1 MYAAQRQD
9 IREERG
15 FTLIELAVAMPIMLI
30 VMGGLVLM
38 LTTITHWSSQT
49 QEQTILQT
57 EARSAMN
64 TLENNIRGAFYGDG
78 ITPEISSATATS
90 MTFTTTDEYS
100 TTIVSTPVP
109 NTETAFHLLTVS
121 YQVTGGMLQRQFKT
135 STNTFPTAPSTQA
148 WSFPGSMGP
157 WQTVVGQQGSITNT
171 DVFTYYTATGMQT
184 TPPTALTFPIATTVG
199 IKAVGIKMTLS
210 TLGSQPHTFTVT
222 DIVSMRQTDN

>member
-1 MYAAQRQD
+1 MYAAQRHD

-30 VMGGLVLM
+30 IMGGLVLM
-38 LTTITHWSSQT
+38 LTTVTHWSSQT

-78 ITPEISSATATS
+78 ITPEVSSATATS
-90 MTFTTTDEYS
+90 ITFTTPDES
-100 TTIVSTPVP
+100 ATTVVANSE
-109 NTETAFHLLTVS
+109 NAFHLLTVS

-148 WSFPGSMGP
+148 WNFPGAMGS

-184 TPPTALTFPIATTVG
+184 TPPTALTFPIASTLG
-199 IKAVGIKMTLS
+199 IKAVGIKLTLS
-210 TLGSQPHTFTVT
+210 SLGSQPEKFTVT

>member
-1 MYAAQRQD
+1 MHVARRPD

-30 VMGGLVLM
+30 IMGGLVLM
-38 LTTITHWSSQT
+38 LTTVTHWSSQT

-64 TLENNIRGAFYGDG
+64 LLENNVRGAFYGDG

-90 MTFTTTDEYS
+90 ITFTTPDEYS
-100 TTIVSTPVP
+100 TTVVANS
-109 NTETAFHLLTVS
+109 ESAFHLLTVS

-135 STNTFPTAPSTQA
+135 STNTFPAAPSTQA

-184 TPPTALTFPIATTVG
+184 TPPTALTFPIASTVG
-199 IKAVGIKMTLS
+199 IKAVGIKLTLS
-210 TLGSQPHTFTVT
+210 SLGSQPHFFTVT